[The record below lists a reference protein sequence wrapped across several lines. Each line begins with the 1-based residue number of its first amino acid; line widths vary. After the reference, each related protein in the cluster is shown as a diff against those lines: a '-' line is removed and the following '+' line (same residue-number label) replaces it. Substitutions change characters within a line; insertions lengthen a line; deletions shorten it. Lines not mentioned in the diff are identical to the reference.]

1 MKNADPLKAPGVP
14 DYSATRSLGMDR
26 QSSPAAP
33 GLCPGE
39 DKFSLL
45 HNHLILEKFA
55 AFFIRENEN
64 LVYSIT
70 FKNRCLL
77 CGSDGYYCRFWDS
90 YMFPKSTW
98 VSLRSI

>member
-55 AFFIRENEN
+55 AFFIRDNEN

-70 FKNRCLL
+70 FKIDVCFVGLTDIIVDFGILTCFPNLP
-77 CGSDGYYCRFWDS
+77 GCR
-90 YMFPKSTW
+90 
-98 VSLRSI
+98 